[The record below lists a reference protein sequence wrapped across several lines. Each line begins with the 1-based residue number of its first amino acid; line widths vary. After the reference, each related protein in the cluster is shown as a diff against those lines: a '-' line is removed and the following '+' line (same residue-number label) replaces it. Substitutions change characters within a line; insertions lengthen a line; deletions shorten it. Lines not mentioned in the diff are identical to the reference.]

1 MRAPGAWG
9 KREGE
14 RKAARSR
21 TDSPTGTVWATR
33 GRAAQAR
40 PTARRAR
47 SLRSPARSRD
57 PAARRLRS
65 TTRAAAH
72 RDAVACHAH
81 SMSRHQQH
89 LILNRAPALGPG
101 TNCGTACDIRRLD
114 AERPIGEPV
123 HCSQRQLRVDSRA
136 PARARCAAGPPA
148 RRVACPLLSGLFH
161 TRHALPPRFR
171 CHAPFTRTPR
181 SWSRFK
187 SKSIRG
193 IQHRCPS
200 RLSLSLSRARALP
213 AASPRSTLLDRRRR
227 RRETRAGLRGK
238 EPASTPLRRKSHEVV
253 TRSFGITKQIMR
265 GVAGIGRTR
274 SRSSEDADGIGL
286 TRPLYPAVSVRRCVP
301 PSCAAAPRHHAPR
314 AHCCSPRRASPLS

>member
-1 MRAPGAWG
+1 MRLFIRVTGKKGARARCVGKAGGGAQGCEVAHGLTDGYRVGDARPRRAGAANRASRTFTAQPSAVARSSRAPL
-9 KREGE
+9 
-14 RKAARSR
+14 
-21 TDSPTGTVWATR
+21 
-33 GRAAQAR
+33 AQ
-40 PTARRAR
+40 
-47 SLRSPARSRD
+47 
-57 PAARRLRS
+57 
-65 TTRAAAH
+65 H
-72 RDAVACHAH
+72 DAGGGPPDVVACHAH

-89 LILNRAPALGPG
+89 LILNRARPADRV
-101 TNCGTACDIRRLD
+101 TNRQ
-114 AERPIGEPV
+114 EPV

-171 CHAPFTRTPR
+171 CHAPFTRTLPTR

-227 RRETRAGLRGK
+227 RRATRAGLRGK
-238 EPASTPLRRKSHEVV
+238 EPASTRYASHTKSSH
-253 TRSFGITKQIMR
+253 
-265 GVAGIGRTR
+265 
-274 SRSSEDADGIGL
+274 
-286 TRPLYPAVSVRRCVP
+286 AV
-301 PSCAAAPRHHAPR
+301 
-314 AHCCSPRRASPLS
+314 